1 MLANSLT
8 GLAISGSTA
17 GLVLVLYLLE
27 VLPPSSGLWSIVFA
41 FEVALYL
48 ATLGYLTSI
57 QPKIQHA
64 DPL

>member
-1 MLANSLT
+1 VIANSLT
-8 GLAISGSTA
+8 GLVISGSTA
-17 GLVLVLYLLE
+17 GFVLVVYLLD
-27 VLPPSSGLWSIVFA
+27 VLPPNSTLWSLVFA

-57 QPKIQHA
+57 QPKTQYT